1 MWTERMA
8 FARSC
13 YDFIEGIGGHTSV
26 GLQIDERCVQDKLLE
41 GDMGPEAPVFER
53 TTCEMCQSG
62 SWV

>member
-1 MWTERMA
+1 MA

-41 GDMGPEAPVFER
+41 GDMSHGAGGASIR
-53 TTCEMCQSG
+53 TDDMRDVSIRLVG
-62 SWV
+62 LK

>member
-1 MWTERMA
+1 MA

-41 GDMGPEAPVFER
+41 GDWHGAGGASIR
-53 TTCEMCQSG
+53 TDDMRDVSIRLVG
-62 SWV
+62 LK